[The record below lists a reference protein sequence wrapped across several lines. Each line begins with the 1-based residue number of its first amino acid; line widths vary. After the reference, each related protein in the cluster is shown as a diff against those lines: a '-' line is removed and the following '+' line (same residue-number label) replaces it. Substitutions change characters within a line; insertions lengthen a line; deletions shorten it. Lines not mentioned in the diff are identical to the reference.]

1 MGISCM
7 PIKSR
12 ALRHLSLKTRLLL
25 AAALWLGAMI
35 LAAGYLIPNLIHQ
48 YLLEDVQNQL
58 QLSMDEITANLEA
71 NPQGQLTLTTRLADP
86 RFTQPYSGLY
96 WSATLGDQTLR
107 SRSLWDRFLTEET
120 HVHGTIYLGAKE
132 ESLIVLKRTVYLPEF
147 SQPITITI
155 GLDDAPLKATLQ
167 RVSKELW
174 MILALLFS
182 GILVLTGVQV
192 TWSLRPLSKMQRE
205 LSALRDGQQN
215 ALNGDYPQEISPLVN
230 DLNALLFH
238 YQELLERARH
248 HAGNLSHALKTPLS
262 VLKNEVAQLND
273 AQLRSQ
279 LQPSVEQIQQQ
290 IDYHLGRARMAGSAN
305 ILSVKTAP
313 SARVDAISQAFDKVY
328 AERGITL
335 VNELDS
341 DLEVAVEP
349 TDLDEMIGNLL
360 ENSYKW
366 ANSLIRVHSQILSDD
381 WVQICVED
389 DGAGISATNR
399 EKALKRG
406 VRLDETTPGTGLGL
420 NIVSEMAHSYR
431 GALALGESQL
441 GGLKATLTLK
451 QPTRA
456 AKAVKSH

>member
-1 MGISCM
+1 M
-7 PIKSR
+7 PAKPH

-25 AAALWLGAMI
+25 AATLWLSAMI
-35 LAAGYLIPNLIHQ
+35 LAAGYLIPNLIHK
-48 YLLEDVQNQL
+48 YLIQDVQSQL

-71 NPQGQLTLTTRLADP
+71 NQQGQLTLSTRLADP
-86 RFTQPYSGLY
+86 RFAQPYSGLY
-96 WSATLGDQTLR
+96 WSATLGKQTLR
-107 SRSLWDRFLTEET
+107 SRSLWDRFLIEET
-120 HVHGTIYLGAKE
+120 HAHDTVYRGANG

-147 SQPITITI
+147 SQPIAITI

-174 MILALLFS
+174 MILGLLFS
-182 GILVLTGVQV
+182 GILILTGAQV
-192 TWSLRPLSKMQRE
+192 TWSLSPLSKMQRE
-205 LSALRDGQQN
+205 LAALRNGQQN
-215 ALNGDYPQEISPLVN
+215 SVNGDYPKEISPLVN
-230 DLNALLFH
+230 DLNAILFH

-262 VLKNEVAQLND
+262 VLKNEVAQLED
-273 AQLRSQ
+273 SQLKGQ

-313 SARVDAISQAFDKVY
+313 SLRVDAISQAFDKVY
-328 AERGITL
+328 AEREITL

-341 DLEVAVEP
+341 ELEVAVEP
-349 TDLDEMIGNLL
+349 TDFDEMIGNLL

-366 ANSLIRVHSQILSDD
+366 ANSLIRVHSYPIDEH
-381 WVQICVED
+381 WVQICIED
-389 DGAGISATNR
+389 DGQGIPAENI

-431 GALALGESQL
+431 GALALGESRL

-451 QPTRA
+451 KPSHDV
-456 AKAVKSH
+456 KVVKSR